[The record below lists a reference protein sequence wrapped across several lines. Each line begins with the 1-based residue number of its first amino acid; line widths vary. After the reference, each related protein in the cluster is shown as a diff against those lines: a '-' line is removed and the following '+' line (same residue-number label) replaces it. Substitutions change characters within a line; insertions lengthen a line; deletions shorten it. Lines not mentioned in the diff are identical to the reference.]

1 MAKLGQPVTERLVRK
16 LESYGPVSDEE
27 RRFLEQS
34 VSHVRD
40 YRPHEDIVCEGDC
53 PGESCIVVDGFACR
67 YKLLAGGTRQIMAMH
82 VPGDFCDLHS
92 FILKRMD
99 HNIAALGPCRIAK
112 FPHAV
117 IHEITVRFPR
127 LSRALWWDS
136 AVDGAIMREWM
147 ISMGRRSA
155 YEQIAHLLCEL
166 LVRLRSVGLV
176 SDDSYELPAT
186 QQELGDVFGLSTVH
200 VNRILQEL
208 RREGLIVFKNK
219 RVTIPDLDRLKE
231 AAGFDPAYLYGR
243 GSAAGAAGAG

>member
-1 MAKLGQPVTERLVRK
+1 
-16 LESYGPVSDEE
+16 
-27 RRFLEQS
+27 
-34 VSHVRD
+34 
-40 YRPHEDIVCEGDC
+40 
-53 PGESCIVVDGFACR
+53 
-67 YKLLAGGTRQIMAMH
+67 MAMH
-82 VPGDFCDLHS
+82 IPGDFCDLHS

-99 HNIAALGPCRIAK
+99 HNIAALGQCRIAK
-112 FPHAV
+112 FSHAV
-117 IHEITVRFPR
+117 IHEITERYPR
-127 LSRALWWDS
+127 LGRALWWDT

-176 SDDSYELPAT
+176 SDDSYEMPAT
-186 QQELGDVFGLSTVH
+186 QAELGDAFGLSTVH

-231 AAGFDPAYLYGR
+231 AAGFDAAYLYVR
-243 GSAAGAAGAG
+243 GGAADAA